1 MPKRLLNLGG
11 TPEMSLLFKK
21 RLKAINTMLLV
32 CASNCFIYGV
42 LLLLFDIRPLS
53 IIVFALS
60 ICFFVLLYLQ
70 SKKRTGLVRCLF
82 LILLNIFIFFFTVI
96 LDKQVEVELLFSIL
110 IIIPLFFYEFKDFK
124 KWILFSLLSALF
136 LIASNILPNVSYIPI
151 SGDQINILKTIVW
164 ITLFLWTGIFF
175 YWTSYEY
182 GKAELDLTKKNKSLK
197 NLLIEFKKNEKELLS
212 LNAQMLEKNKD
223 MSNIIHIVSHDLK
236 EPVQTLITGVTM
248 MQSADLAPEIK
259 AHLEESVEFAK
270 EELNY
275 MYRGIRKYSS
285 VCMFNETEEVDIND
299 VLKEVSESYTDT
311 KKLIVN
317 ASKMPIIRAQKSDI
331 VILLDELMSNSIKY
345 NENESVEISFDTI
358 SSNDDSFFEIRY
370 TDNSLGFDENDDD
383 VFKMF
388 FRKYNKEVSNKRG
401 VGLAL
406 IKKIVTFYG
415 GTIENIA
422 CKVGSEYKITLL
434 HINND

>member
-124 KWILFSLLSALF
+124 KWILFSLLSASF

-151 SGDQINILKTIVW
+151 SGDQIIILKTIVW

-197 NLLIEFKKNEKELLS
+197 NLLI
-212 LNAQMLEKNKD
+212 
-223 MSNIIHIVSHDLK
+223 
-236 EPVQTLITGVTM
+236 
-248 MQSADLAPEIK
+248 
-259 AHLEESVEFAK
+259 
-270 EELNY
+270 
-275 MYRGIRKYSS
+275 
-285 VCMFNETEEVDIND
+285 
-299 VLKEVSESYTDT
+299 
-311 KKLIVN
+311 
-317 ASKMPIIRAQKSDI
+317 
-331 VILLDELMSNSIKY
+331 
-345 NENESVEISFDTI
+345 
-358 SSNDDSFFEIRY
+358 
-370 TDNSLGFDENDDD
+370 
-383 VFKMF
+383 
-388 FRKYNKEVSNKRG
+388 
-401 VGLAL
+401 
-406 IKKIVTFYG
+406 
-415 GTIENIA
+415 
-422 CKVGSEYKITLL
+422 
-434 HINND
+434 